1 MASSE
6 EGDPRAE
13 TLPCRGHFDADTARA
28 DDSETCRHFAAVRRF
43 AVGPRPR
50 LGDPR
55 NIGQRGGAAGA
66 DGHRVARGQHDQ
78 FVVGGGDSDSAGPV
92 EPSVPADQ
100 FGSDLLDSVGLSGVV
115 PQRDVTVAAA
125 EDALHRN
132 GTADGFARTVDTA
145 GVRHRDH
152 WTQQGLAGNA
162 APVGT
167 FTADEF
173 ALDDRDS
180 EPSSTGSGGDIL
192 ADRTRTQD
200 DHVVAVLRCA
210 VRRLGLLAWP
220 YWRVHDRSPF
230 VSCHRIPERP
240 APQKGRCPAISIG
253 DRGHKLAAWRR
264 ARGRA

>member
-1 MASSE
+1 MQ
-6 EGDPRAE
+6 P
-13 TLPCRGHFDADTARA
+13 
-28 DDSETCRHFAAVRRF
+28 
-43 AVGPRPR
+43 
-50 LGDPR
+50 
-55 NIGQRGGAAGA
+55 
-66 DGHRVARGQHDQ
+66 
-78 FVVGGGDSDSAGPV
+78 
-92 EPSVPADQ
+92 
-100 FGSDLLDSVGLSGVV
+100 
-115 PQRDVTVAAA
+115 
-125 EDALHRN
+125 
-132 GTADGFARTVDTA
+132 
-145 GVRHRDH
+145 
-152 WTQQGLAGNA
+152 
-162 APVGT
+162 PVGT

-173 ALDDRDS
+173 ALDDRDT